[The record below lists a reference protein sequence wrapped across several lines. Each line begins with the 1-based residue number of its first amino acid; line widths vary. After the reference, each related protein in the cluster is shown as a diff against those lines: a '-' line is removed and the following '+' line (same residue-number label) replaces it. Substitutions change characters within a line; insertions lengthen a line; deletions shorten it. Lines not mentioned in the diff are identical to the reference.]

1 MKKKTMIIT
10 ISVIAVVA
18 LIAVAVVATRE
29 KAQTPQPIPEATP
42 NTTDAV
48 ELIDEKTDFE
58 VEEVKEETSAEKA
71 NAGSDDVG
79 LETPEDAEYEN
90 QLRAEEGMEKT
101 YITMYALKD
110 ADVKKEM
117 NETSET
123 VTTVKKGQEVQV
135 AGTENGWL
143 DVKVNTNMGY
153 MEEGLLVKTLEETKE
168 TQTVT
173 TPTAPAETPLPPQ
186 TEMEVVQT
194 PETPVTPP
202 TPTPAPQPT
211 PPVAGVTPEEQALID
226 AGIISFGGEF
236 GTVPSD
242 TYGVEVSEEK
252 TREHYAELGIDY
264 DSVKVY

>member
-18 LIAVAVVATRE
+18 LIAVGIVATRE
-29 KAQTPQPIPEATP
+29 KAQTPAPISEATP

-71 NAGSDDVG
+71 NAGSDDAP

-117 NETSET
+117 NEASET

-143 DVKVNTNMGY
+143 DVKVNANVGY

-168 TQTVT
+168 VQTVT
-173 TPTAPAETPLPPQ
+173 TPQQTEIPLPPQ

-202 TPTPAPQPT
+202 TPTPQPQPT
-211 PPVAGVTPEEQALID
+211 TPTVPNVTPELQALID
-226 AGIISFGGEF
+226 AGIIGMPGSIN
-236 GTVPSD
+236 TAP
-242 TYGVEVSEEK
+242 VEDIPADMTEEEV
-252 TREHYAELGIDY
+252 RQAYADVGIDY